1 MDVSILQV
9 GSTQY
14 NIKDSTARSTA
25 NSAKSTAQEAKVTA
39 NSANS
44 TAQEAKV
51 TANSANSTA
60 QEAKVTANSAN
71 STAQEALEK
80 SITIDYSGE
89 TLSFSLGTGV
99 K

>member
-44 TAQEAKV
+44 TAQEA
-51 TANSANSTA
+51 
-60 QEAKVTANSAN
+60 
-71 STAQEALEK
+71 LEK